1 MPDYVVNYLRGETP
15 ETVALRASLRPWPRG
30 VDVQKTQDAHR
41 SRAGEVYLASG
52 SSSTNEGGEAEESAG
67 EAEKGPRRERGPRLA
82 GWKGGIAI
90 NALIAFGILIISV
103 VCLTLAISRSSL
115 LGGEAPIY
123 SGSCVGARRIHL
135 GLQVLVGA
143 FAVALLAAANYAF
156 QVLSSPTRLEVALAH
171 EERRWLDIGVP
182 SVRNLRF
189 ISRLRVLM
197 IVGVLLV
204 SFTIHVL

>member
-15 ETVALRASLRPWPRG
+15 ETVALRASLRPRPRG
-30 VDVQKTQDAHR
+30 VDVQKANEAHR
-41 SRAGEVYLASG
+41 SRAADFYLASG
-52 SSSTNEGGEAEESAG
+52 TSSTDESGEAEESAG
-67 EAEKGPRRERGPRLA
+67 GGEKGPRSGSGPRLA

-90 NALIAFGILIISV
+90 NALIAFGILVISV

-115 LGGEAPIY
+115 LGGEAPVY
-123 SGSCVGARRIHL
+123 SGSCARARRIHF
-135 GLQVLVGA
+135 GLQALVGV

-171 EERRWLDIGVP
+171 EKRRWLDIGVP

-204 SFTIHVL
+204 SFTIHLL